1 MKATR
6 RRVMMIAGTF
16 ILFMFPALVLGAY
29 PEREITVYCG
39 SSAGGT
45 TDMGIR
51 LLSDM
56 VSKSFGQPIVVV
68 NKPGASHTLCAN
80 FVANS
85 KPDGYTLGG
94 LSSGALWQVPNLR
107 KVPYDSRKDFTYI
120 ATYTDYTSG
129 LVVKSDAPWKTM
141 KEFMDYS
148 KNNPGAMIYG
158 SDGHG
163 MATHILMEY
172 LGWKWGG
179 VNWKHVPIA
188 GGPKLATA
196 LLGGHIKAWA
206 GAGTHVQFVK
216 DGTMR
221 LLLSF
226 NIVRMK
232 AAPDIPT
239 IFEVYLKEYRL
250 GTPLLIIGPK
260 GLPEP
265 VAKKLESAYT
275 EAMKTPAYQKF
286 LDHIQF
292 PAICH
297 GAQETVQDMERQSK
311 GWAELLKITGIK
323 DQE

>member
-1 MKATR
+1 MKR
-6 RRVMMIAGTF
+6 IRILVWGTMG
-16 ILFMFPALVLGAY
+16 LFLLVPALALGAY
-29 PEREITVYCG
+29 PDREITVYVG

-85 KPDGYTLGG
+85 KPDGYTLGAF
-94 LSSGALWQVPNLR
+94 SASAVIQVPHLR
-107 KVPYDSRKDFTYI
+107 KVPYDPMKGFTYV

-129 LVVKSDAPWKTM
+129 LVVHKDAPWKTM

-148 KNNPGAMIYG
+148 KNNPGEMIYG

-163 MATHILMEY
+163 VATHILMEY
-172 LGWKWGG
+172 LALKWGG

-206 GAGTHVQFVK
+206 GAGSHVQFVK

-226 NIVRMK
+226 NIVRMQ
-232 AAPDIPT
+232 AAPDVPT
-239 IFEVYLKEYRL
+239 IFELYLKEYLL
-250 GTPLLIIGPK
+250 GTPLLIAGPK

-265 VAKKLESAYT
+265 ILKKLEKAYL
-275 EAMKTPAYQKF
+275 EATKDPSYQKF
-286 LDHIQF
+286 LDNIQY
-292 PAICH
+292 PRIIH
-297 GAQETVQDMERQSK
+297 GAQETTEDLEKQSK
-311 GWAELLKITGIK
+311 GWAEILKITGIK
-323 DQE
+323 EQEK